1 MSMVNYVGQQF
12 YNYAIIRLLKQGTF
26 ADVYEGEHIHLGI
39 KAALKAFHN
48 RPGNNDLQQF
58 YSQVRTLAHL
68 IHPHIIRTLDFGIHH
83 NSIPFLIM
91 DYAPG
96 GTLRTLH
103 PEGASLS
110 LESIVAY
117 VKQIASALLY
127 AHDKQIV
134 HCYVKPENML
144 LSPCKEILLGDF
156 NFSALPRNSDDPSKE
171 VQKVAYMAPEQ
182 LQGSP
187 QPASDQYALGIVVYE
202 WLCGRLP
209 FQGSAFEISMQH
221 LAAPPARLRDTV
233 PTLSSALENVV
244 LKALAKDPLQRFPNV
259 QEFARALEQAYLLT
273 LPHVSIFPLHSLGH
287 ESQHPSLPK
296 GEEAM
301 PASMAH
307 PDSDTKASM
316 QLPSSIRYE
325 QERKML
331 SMQGQMLSLTQ
342 VTSRQLMPAASPST
356 PDPYAQLTEREI
368 EVLHLLA
375 GGLTNAQIAE
385 KLIVSPRTVHAHV
398 RSIYS
403 KLGVTSRSAATRY
416 AIQHQIA

>member
-1 MSMVNYVGQQF
+1 
-12 YNYAIIRLLKQGTF
+12 
-26 ADVYEGEHIHLGI
+26 
-39 KAALKAFHN
+39 
-48 RPGNNDLQQF
+48 
-58 YSQVRTLAHL
+58 
-68 IHPHIIRTLDFGIHH
+68 
-83 NSIPFLIM
+83 
-91 DYAPG
+91 
-96 GTLRTLH
+96 
-103 PEGASLS
+103 
-110 LESIVAY
+110 
-117 VKQIASALLY
+117 
-127 AHDKQIV
+127 
-134 HCYVKPENML
+134 
-144 LSPCKEILLGDF
+144 
-156 NFSALPRNSDDPSKE
+156 
-171 VQKVAYMAPEQ
+171 
-182 LQGSP
+182 
-187 QPASDQYALGIVVYE
+187 
-202 WLCGRLP
+202 
-209 FQGSAFEISMQH
+209 
-221 LAAPPARLRDTV
+221 
-233 PTLSSALENVV
+233 
-244 LKALAKDPLQRFPNV
+244 V